1 MTLIIKVSLREQPL
15 REPVDELNF
24 NTAFMNTGAR
34 LLIQCPLLSSNNLIK
49 SLFSV
54 NSARFNQTSML
65 KVALWC
71 SGLCG
76 RLTSE
81 RSPV

>member
-1 MTLIIKVSLREQPL
+1 MVTLIIKVSLKEQPL

-24 NTAFMNTGAR
+24 NTVFMNTGAG

-49 SLFSV
+49 